1 VNNPNGKRS
10 LGRWLVAP
18 AMVGALVGG
27 FGIAAAQTGTPST
40 TAADSPTTTA
50 AAGGDS
56 GAATTQDQAT
66 TTTVA
71 PAPSAPSDSG
81 SGSPGSADAG
91 RRGGAGETAL
101 TGDTAEKVTAAA
113 LKAVPGATVDRV
125 ETDNDGSP
133 YEAHL
138 TKADGTHVTVKVND
152 AFEVT
157 SVDTDPPGGPR
168 GHGGPGRGDETP
180 LTGDTAEKVKAAALK
195 AVPDATVDRVETDS
209 DGSPYEA
216 HMTKAD
222 GTHVTAKVNQSFE
235 VTSVENDQLRPPR

>member
-1 VNNPNGKRS
+1 MNNPNGKRS

-71 PAPSAPSDSG
+71 PAPSAPSASG

-91 RRGGAGETAL
+91 RRGGAGETA
-101 TGDTAEKVTAAA
+101 EKVKAAA

-125 ETDNDGSP
+125 ETDAEGSP
-133 YEAHL
+133 YEAHMV
-138 TKADGTHVTVKVND
+138 KSDGTHVTVKVD
-152 AFEVT
+152 SSFKVT
-157 SVDTDPPGGPR
+157 GVETCPMGGPR
-168 GHGGPGRGDETP
+168 GDHGGAPQGDQPG
-180 LTGDTAEKVKAAALK
+180 A
-195 AVPDATVDRVETDS
+195 
-209 DGSPYEA
+209 
-216 HMTKAD
+216 
-222 GTHVTAKVNQSFE
+222 
-235 VTSVENDQLRPPR
+235 